1 MLATLVDEPFDDP
14 GWIYEEKYDGYRIL
28 AYKEGNRL
36 ELLSRNRN
44 NRAERFAHIA
54 AAIRKLRHTN
64 LLLDGEVVVF
74 NREGLSKFQLLQ
86 GGIKHSVY
94 VAFDCLYLEGHDLR
108 KEPLSKRRKVME
120 DAIGSSEILKPSRI
134 LSPDGIEAYE
144 LAREKGYEGVVAKDY
159 SSPYVEGRSRSWLKI
174 KVHQMD
180 EFVIVGYTV
189 PGGARK
195 NFGALLLGA
204 YRNGRL
210 HYTGKVGSGFGRENL
225 SAVYEKLQPLV
236 RKHLELENPPQGK
249 GITFVTPRLVAQIS
263 YQEWTA
269 DNKLR
274 QPVFLGLRDDK
285 SPKEVKLP
293 DLP

>member
-1 MLATLVDEPFDDP
+1 MLATLVGEPFHDP

-44 NRAERFAHIA
+44 NRTERFARIA
-54 AAIRKLRHTN
+54 AAIRNLRHTN

-74 NREGLSKFQLLQ
+74 DRKGVSKFQLLQ
-86 GGIKHSVY
+86 GGAKDSVY

-108 KEPLSKRRKVME
+108 EEPLSKRRAAME
-120 DAIGSSEILKPSRI
+120 DAIGSSQILKPSRI
-134 LSPDGIEAYE
+134 LSPDGKEAYE
-144 LAREKGYEGVVAKDY
+144 LAREKGYEGVVAKDF
-159 SSPYVEGRSRSWLKI
+159 SSRYVEGRSRSWLKI
-174 KVHQMD
+174 KVHQAD
-180 EFVIVGYTV
+180 EFVIVGYTA
-189 PGGARK
+189 PGGTRK

-204 YRNGRL
+204 YRNGEL
-210 HYTGKVGSGFGRENL
+210 HYAGKVGSGFDRQRL

-236 RKHLELENPPQGK
+236 RKHLELRNPPHGA
-249 GITFVTPRLVAQIS
+249 GITFVAPKLVAQIS

-285 SPKEVKLP
+285 SPREVKLP
-293 DLP
+293 ERS